1 MKFTTL
7 LIQAGLIALAQG
19 HYLESSSQESRV
31 QYLNTSTVSLRV
43 GSNQNLRCFDQVNES
58 GYYVN
63 IGTTAVPDLSRSP
76 YNFDN
81 RAVSCRFNGIYFLY
95 DNYNF
100 NPNGNVSAIS
110 LDFHKTKSAEA
121 LFSGCSLCW
130 NLGRQLQ
137 CKFKWLCLQSI
148 FCKVSKKPYNYNCES
163 HHRNSL
169 GWQVLLTGT
178 SMTPSTRISMNT
190 TKGQSN
196 ISTRML
202 PSHKWTILEGIFWL
216 TTSSFA

>member
-19 HYLESSSQESRV
+19 YYLESSSQKSRV

-110 LDFHKTKSAEA
+110 LDFHQTKSPKKA
-121 LFSGCSLCW
+121 LFSGCSLC
-130 NLGRQLQ
+130 
-137 CKFKWLCLQSI
+137 
-148 FCKVSKKPYNYNCES
+148 
-163 HHRNSL
+163 
-169 GWQVLLTGT
+169 
-178 SMTPSTRISMNT
+178 
-190 TKGQSN
+190 
-196 ISTRML
+196 
-202 PSHKWTILEGIFWL
+202 
-216 TTSSFA
+216 